1 MNARSPI
8 LYRLLALGLI
18 IAALLVAASV
28 LASSAG
34 PAVDWWIVSGGGGSA
49 PGGNVTLNATL
60 GQPIVG
66 ASAGN
71 DITLNAG
78 YWYGGAATPQ
88 YRIYLPVVQ
97 RSPSGQ

>member
-1 MNARSPI
+1 MNTRSPT
-8 LYRLLALGLI
+8 LYRLLALGLV

-34 PAVDWWIVSGGGGSA
+34 PAVDWWVVSGGGGSA
-49 PGGNVTLNATL
+49 SGGNITLDATL

-78 YWYGGAATPQ
+78 YWYGGATTPQ
-88 YRIYLPVVQ
+88 YCIYLPVVEHSASAQ
-97 RSPSGQ
+97 

>member
-1 MNARSPI
+1 MNTRSPT
-8 LYRLLALGLI
+8 LYRLLALGPV

-34 PAVDWWIVSGGGGSA
+34 PAVDWWAIASGGGSA
-49 PGGNVTLNATL
+49 AGGNVTLNATL

-88 YRIYLPVVQ
+88 YHIYLPVVE
-97 RSPSGQ
+97 RSTLVQ